1 MKMELNPAPTYGAL
15 TLRLSHNQDFID
27 WEISNYAPRSSPTG
41 EVVQLSD
48 AKHFEEI
55 NQFWASLPSDRQAEI
70 WRLYKEM
77 RKVFDEFRDMF
88 GIQKKLQRL
97 VKELYALMPLSEVSH
112 WRRFHSRI
120 RIPNTIKHQ
129 YGPDDPPERTY
140 IQADYGELVDLTI
153 SLRAMVPI
161 WAAYIDATKREAGNV
176 HKEYMALGLLQQTHL
191 MEDEMIGDRLSPMAR
206 LREFVEAVVKHNQDK
221 GPSATTIM
229 AGIGSTELP
238 LVILAQ
244 TVVRR
249 LAISEINVSDDA
261 VNIITNVF
269 NFVANQI
276 KQMDKKIGTKIF
288 GGKVNEKSPPKAS
301 STEEANDSIVEMYKV
316 KQEVSD
322 GKLVMINVYTEQ
334 PETMALKI
342 DPSLDLEKLQS
353 CLAAARALDREA
365 IRPHHTTIAQWIL
378 ATCLPARGVPLLNKP
393 SLLRALGVTQ
403 AVLWHWGFHDLAV
416 LSTATPLTSQ
426 RGEML
431 GLLESRSRIPKELL
445 ETLQVLYPH
454 YQIQRGKQ
462 TTTRQ
467 QNVAARAID
476 GFCEL
481 IANSDWQLHA
491 PSELIELSSRV
502 PNTKRLIVPAD
513 IRAQL
518 AKLIIHLAQ

>member
-1 MKMELNPAPTYGAL
+1 MKMELNQAPIYGVL
-15 TLRLSHNQDFID
+15 TLRLSHGNDYLD
-27 WEISNYAPRSSPTG
+27 WEISSYAPRSSPTG
-41 EVVQLSD
+41 DVTELSD
-48 AKHFEEI
+48 ARHFQEI
-55 NQFWASLPSDRQAEI
+55 NQFWASLPDDRQAKI
-70 WRLYKEM
+70 WDLYKEM
-77 RKVFDEFRDMF
+77 RKVFDDFREVYS
-88 GIQKKLQRL
+88 IQRKLQRL
-97 VKELYALMPLSEVSH
+97 VKELYALMPLSEVSY

-120 RIPNTIKHQ
+120 RIPSTIKQQ

-140 IQADYGELVDLTI
+140 IQSDYGELVDLAVC
-153 SLRAMVPI
+153 LRAMVPI
-161 WAAYIDATKREAGNV
+161 WAAYIETTKRETGNV
-176 HKEYMALGLLQQTHL
+176 HKEYMALGLLQQSNL
-191 MEDEMIGDRLSPMAR
+191 MEDEFVGDRPSPMAR
-206 LREFVEAVVKHNQDK
+206 LRDFVEAVVRHNQDK

-249 LAISEINVSDDA
+249 LAISEINVSDDS

-301 STEEANDSIVEMYKV
+301 SVDEANDSIVEMYKV

-342 DPSLDLEKLQS
+342 EPALDPEKLHR
-353 CLAAARALDREA
+353 CLYAVRELDSQGIQA
-365 IRPHHTTIAQWIL
+365 HHTTMAQWIL
-378 ATCLPARGVPLLNKP
+378 ATCLPARGIPLLTKP
-393 SLLRALGVTQ
+393 SLLRSLAVAQ
-403 AVLWHWGFHDLAV
+403 AILWHWGFYDLAV
-416 LSTATPLTSQ
+416 LTTATPLTSQ

-431 GLLESRSRIPKELL
+431 GLLESRSRIPKEHL
-445 ETLQVLYPH
+445 ETLQVLYPY
-454 YQIQRGKQ
+454 YQTQRGKQ
-462 TTTRQ
+462 TTMRQ

-491 PSELIELSSRV
+491 PEELIALSSRV
-502 PNTKRLIVPAD
+502 PNTKKLIVPAD